1 MKNKISTSL
10 IAIMPIFLLLLGS
23 IVFSGCESSRTG
35 PELARPNPP
44 APVAQPIVLSAYVR
58 DISNLSAIAGATV
71 RITKADN
78 TLITT
83 LLTDNSGKYSFD
95 VTALTENAVLVNA
108 NKDGY
113 GFSNK
118 IAEIKKALNIAVVDD
133 ILLTKLQVA
142 SAPVTPAAGGQATTP
157 NPQTVSTTPLTVVVP
172 PNAVPANITLTIAP
186 IIASQV
192 PSAPTAGNSIQSAA
206 QLGPSGTVFAVPVTV
221 TFPLPNRQAVG
232 KTFNL
237 LKLNETTNIWAS
249 TGIIATVNAS
259 GTAATAQL
267 SSFST
272 YGVPDPL
279 TITIPATGVTT
290 TENLESFSL
299 ASGSSIR
306 SYTETNNITISVTG
320 TVSSDWLLGEVIK
333 QAGNINIGSF
343 TQNIPFSVP
352 GLPAEYI
359 KNGVQY
365 NPGSPNEAGNWVYEW
380 VVTRSTT
387 TRNWTAT
394 GGVAPN
400 NFSGSGAITEQKVD
414 VTSASW
420 KWVAHNQGSVGG

>member
-1 MKNKISTSL
+1 MKIKKSTSL
-10 IAIMPIFLLLLGS
+10 FAILPVCLLLLGS
-23 IVFSGCESSRTG
+23 IVFSGCEASRTG

-44 APVAQPIVLSAYVR
+44 APVAQPIILSAYVR
-58 DISNLSAIAGATV
+58 DISDQSAIAGATV
-71 RITKADN
+71 KIAKGDQT
-78 TLITT
+78 IVTT
-83 LLTDNSGKYSFD
+83 VLTDNSGKYSYD
-95 VTALTENAVLVNA
+95 VTNITDAALLVSA

-118 IAEIKKALNIAVVDD
+118 VAEIKKTLNIAVVDD
-133 ILLTKLQVA
+133 ILLTKLVVV
-142 SAPVTPAAGGQATTP
+142 SAPVTPAAGGTATTT
-157 NPQTVSTTPLTVVVP
+157 NTQTVSSTPLTVTVP
-172 PNAVPANITLTIAP
+172 PNAVPANITLTVATIP
-186 IIASQV
+186 ASQV
-192 PSAPTAGNSIQSAA
+192 PSAPIAGNAIQSVG
-206 QLGPSGTVFAVPVTV
+206 QFGPSGTVFIVPVTV

-232 KTFNL
+232 KTFTL
-237 LKLNETTNIWAS
+237 YKLNETTNVWAN

-272 YGVPDPL
+272 YAPIDPL
-279 TITIPATGVTT
+279 TIIVPTTGTTT
-290 TENLESFSL
+290 TENLGSFSL
-299 ASGSSIR
+299 ASGSTTK

-320 TVSSDWLLGEVIK
+320 TVSSDWLLGEVKK
-333 QAGNINIGSF
+333 QTGNINIGSF